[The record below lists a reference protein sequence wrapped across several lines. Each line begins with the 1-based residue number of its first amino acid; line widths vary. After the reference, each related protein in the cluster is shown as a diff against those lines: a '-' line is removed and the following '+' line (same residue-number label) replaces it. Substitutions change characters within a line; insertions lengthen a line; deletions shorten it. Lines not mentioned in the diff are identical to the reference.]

1 MTTSDRPSTVSVPE
15 QDDDTN
21 QKFRWE
27 RYLRNACPCQ
37 LPNPARLAAYVLA
50 THMNEFGECYI
61 TVARLA
67 KGMGAQERWARK
79 AKKQLVELGWVGIL
93 NPGERRSDGGFMRS
107 EFRALFPA
115 QEVCAKCLG
124 VSTELDSQVG
134 TIEPQGRHDRTPT
147 PGSIEPLPRFY
158 SADLTGS
165 IDPYRT
171 NTREQTLEQT
181 LEQTT
186 ERITEVPRSLRSR
199 GISSSHF
206 SISARRGK
214 EAARQAHLEDIEKS
228 PTPEVRETL
237 EQSPSLGQLW
247 QKRNDRLSRLP
258 A

>member
-1 MTTSDRPSTVSVPE
+1 MTTNERPSTVSVPE
-15 QDDDTN
+15 HDDDTN

-171 NTREQTLEQT
+171 DTREQTIEQT

-199 GISSSHF
+199 GESPSHF
-206 SISARRGK
+206 LISARRGVQ
-214 EAARQAHLEDIEKS
+214 AAREASLADETVS
-228 PTPEVRETL
+228 EVREASQ
-237 EQSPSLGQLW
+237 QSPSLGQLW